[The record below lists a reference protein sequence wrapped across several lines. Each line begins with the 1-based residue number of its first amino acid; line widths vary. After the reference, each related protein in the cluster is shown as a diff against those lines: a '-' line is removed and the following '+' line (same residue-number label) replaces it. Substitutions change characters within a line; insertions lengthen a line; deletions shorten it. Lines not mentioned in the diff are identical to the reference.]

1 MTHWFRFFTAK
12 LLIELVSAILIFGT
26 LKLLLLPIMAV
37 TLTSVMNFYLVF
49 TILNLVFAW
58 RYAGEGNRLGEI
70 GAGTQAAVSYLIA
83 LAAWIGS

>member
-1 MTHWFRFFTAK
+1 MTHWFRFFTAR
-12 LLIELVSAILIFGT
+12 LLLELISAIILFGLAKLI
-26 LKLLLLPIMAV
+26 LLPFTAV
-37 TLTSVMNFYLVF
+37 TLTSVMNFYILF

-70 GAGTQAAVSYLIA
+70 GAGTQAAVCFLVA